1 MLALTQLATIALHK
15 LREKSMPEL
24 KISISEAAHKTLL
37 ALVDSS
43 GDTLPTV
50 LDKAIENYRR
60 YVFLVQ
66 ANEAFAALRK
76 NETLWQEE
84 ISERQ
89 TWEQTLA
96 DGVEG

>member
-1 MLALTQLATIALHK
+1 MATIALHK

>member
-1 MLALTQLATIALHK
+1 M
-15 LREKSMPEL
+15 SEL
-24 KISISEAAHKTLL
+24 KISISETAHKTLL

-43 GDTLPTV
+43 GDTFQTV
-50 LDKAIENYRR
+50 LDKAVENYRR

-66 ANEAFAALRK
+66 VNEAFAALRK

-96 DGVEG
+96 DGVEE

>member
-1 MLALTQLATIALHK
+1 MATIALHK

-24 KISISEAAHKTLL
+24 KISISEAAYKTLL